1 MDGHTSIPQGDETEQ
16 RSDTL
21 LPPFLARLLPKG
33 PRRPIRVEQQGFFR
47 DKIVYID
54 RAEAIAKLRKEGLAP
69 PLPERAKKP

>member
-1 MDGHTSIPQGDETEQ
+1 MDDNTSVPEDDETEW
-16 RSDTL
+16 RKDTL
-21 LPPFLARLLPKG
+21 LPPFLARRLPKG
-33 PRRPIRVEQQGFFR
+33 PRPPIKVEQQGFFR

>member
-1 MDGHTSIPQGDETEQ
+1 
-16 RSDTL
+16 
-21 LPPFLARLLPKG
+21 
-33 PRRPIRVEQQGFFR
+33 VEQQGFFR